1 MSSICDYPLGIT
13 NWYHILILTGVKF
26 HINLSTVTTIVLTL
40 VDSHNYLV
48 HPPHCFTVWVSH
60 HLSPPSLLSA
70 PPHTP
75 SHSLSSSTVTPTS
88 SHWHH
93 CASYCVT
100 VYPLHQ
106 PSVTSILLY
115 TLQLRHPHPL
125 FRLTVY
131 PSTQAP
137 SPTIT
142 LITHTILL
150 CDLVYPIPPPQPSA
164 SFLSTSSWQAFGL
177 SLHFISPSTPIIIH
191 VVVGGSKL

>member
-1 MSSICDYPLGIT
+1 MSSICDYPLNIT
-13 NWYHILILTGVKF
+13 KLISNPNLNRGKF

-75 SHSLSSSTVTPTS
+75 SHSLSPSTVTPTS

-106 PSVTSILLY
+106 PSVTSILLCI
-115 TLQLRHPHPL
+115 LQLRHPHPL
-125 FRLTVY
+125 FRFTVY

-137 SPTIT
+137 SPHHHPQLHT
-142 LITHTILL
+142 LSYCVTW
-150 CDLVYPIPPPQPSA
+150 CNPSHHH
-164 SFLSTSSWQAFGL
+164 SHL
-177 SLHFISPSTPIIIH
+177 LHFTVRPALTRSLPFTTTQCLSHPSH
-191 VVVGGSKL
+191 